1 MVHVVVTGHDENGRS
16 VLVRDEQLTG
26 VDLPGVA
33 RIARV
38 WSADGP
44 MTYPDD
50 GTDPGAVDFFPP
62 VGGVRCMVVDLAPE
76 GSPPGTGEGPP
87 STR

>member
-1 MVHVVVTGHDENGRS
+1 MVHVVVTGRDESGRS
-16 VLVRDEQLTG
+16 VFVRDEQLPG

-33 RIARV
+33 RITRV

-50 GTDPGAVDFFPP
+50 GTDPGALDFFPP
-62 VGGVRCMVVDLAPE
+62 VGGFRCTVVDFAPE
-76 GSPPGTGEGPP
+76 GAN
-87 STR
+87 R